1 MSTEE
6 EVKNVFVAVHVG
18 AGNHSKLNE
27 SSYKDICKKAC
38 KQALLL
44 LKARCSALEAVTA
57 AVAAMEDD
65 ELTNCGKGSNMT
77 VTGTVECDA
86 SVMDGETLHF
96 GAVGA
101 LSGVAN
107 PVVIA
112 SRLVEEQKLGPLPYG
127 RVRPSI
133 LVGKGA
139 QQFCVDRGIGITD
152 NLVSVAA
159 LKTFRHYSRKCLK
172 SETTNCTHK
181 LKKRKLEIEE
191 STSSLSSVNQSP
203 SADIPRADAVHDT
216 VGAVCVDHFGNV
228 AAAAS
233 SGGIWLKH
241 AGRLGA
247 SAVFGA
253 GCWAQNQMSD
263 IKTGVAAVTSGC
275 GEQLMKTLLAKTS
288 CDSVRSSDNLTHS
301 LANSF
306 KDSFLE
312 SEFLKPCNEK
322 FAGILLLRTVQNENR
337 EVEVA
342 WIHSTASMCLGYMSG
357 HSKAP
362 TATVSRLE
370 IDSLPG
376 QAYMMSSHFVLL

>member
-1 MSTEE
+1 
-6 EVKNVFVAVHVG
+6 
-18 AGNHSKLNE
+18 
-27 SSYKDICKKAC
+27 
-38 KQALLL
+38 
-44 LKARCSALEAVTA
+44 
-57 AVAAMEDD
+57 
-65 ELTNCGKGSNMT
+65 MT

-191 STSSLSSVNQSP
+191 STLSLSSVNQSP
-203 SADIPRADAVHDT
+203 SADIPRADAIHDT

-247 SAVFGA
+247 SAVYGA

-337 EVEVA
+337 EGMFNKLYRKRIEKVCLTELYRMRIEKWKLPGFTPLLVCA
-342 WIHSTASMCLGYMSG
+342 WATCLDTARHLLLQCQDWKLILCLGK
-357 HSKAP
+357 H
-362 TATVSRLE
+362 T
-370 IDSLPG
+370 
-376 QAYMMSSHFVLL
+376 